1 MEKREINL
9 WSWQDSIRYS
19 QAIEVVDGQRVLYCA
34 GQAATSADGLPACS
48 GDMYGQLNLALD
60 NVETVLRRADYR
72 VSDIVRLNIY
82 TTDVDG
88 LFANIDTLM
97 ARLHTAGC
105 RPAST
110 LIGVTRLA
118 FPELLVELEATAV
131 Q

>member
-1 MEKREINL
+1 MEKREVNP
-9 WSWQDSIRYS
+9 WSWQDSIGYS
-19 QAIEVVDGQRVLYCA
+19 QAIEVAGGQHVLYCA
-34 GQAATSADGLPACS
+34 GQAAMNADGHPACH
-48 GDMYGQLNLALD
+48 GDMYGQLNLAMD
-60 NVETVLRRADYR
+60 NVEQVLRQAGYQI
-72 VSDIVRLNIY
+72 SDIVRLNIY

-88 LFANIDTLM
+88 LFASIDTLM
-97 ARLHTAGC
+97 ARLRAVGC